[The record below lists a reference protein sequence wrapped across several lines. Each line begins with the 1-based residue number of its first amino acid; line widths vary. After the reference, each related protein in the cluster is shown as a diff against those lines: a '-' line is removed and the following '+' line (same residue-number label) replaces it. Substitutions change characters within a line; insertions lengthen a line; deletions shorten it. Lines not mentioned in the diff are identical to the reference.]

1 LEKKIVKSEELLE
14 VQKDETNKYKAKKD
28 QLKETL
34 KQSEDATKSLQLQFE
49 SQQSNL
55 KGKIAIIDQRDQ
67 TIIEKDSVILLLQ
80 NKLKET
86 QVTLS
91 SNTKT
96 IEELK
101 KSLAEAQKYSFRA
114 ILNNRNNAHHP

>member
-1 LEKKIVKSEELLE
+1 MAVIE
-14 VQKDETNKYKAKKD
+14 
-28 QLKETL
+28 
-34 KQSEDATKSLQLQFE
+34 
-49 SQQSNL
+49 
-55 KGKIAIIDQRDQ
+55 QRDQ
-67 TIIEKDSVILLLQ
+67 TIIEKEEVILLLQ

-114 ILNNRNNAHHP
+114 ILNNRSNAHHPQTLPQPYQGGQFKNDDAASKQTFSEFLRTNDNRKQSNSPNPRMNTIGDESKLQ

>member
-1 LEKKIVKSEELLE
+1 LE
-14 VQKDETNKYKAKKD
+14 
-28 QLKETL
+28 
-34 KQSEDATKSLQLQFE
+34 
-49 SQQSNL
+49 QSNF
-55 KGKIAIIDQRDQ
+55 KEKVSIIEQRDQ
-67 TIIEKDSVILLLQ
+67 TVIEKDGVILLLQ

-101 KSLAEAQKYSFRA
+101 KSLAEA
-114 ILNNRNNAHHP
+114 